1 MIYLITGPSHAG
13 KTLLAQKLLERF
25 KVPYLCIDHL
35 KMGLIRTGKTE
46 LTVEDDEKLTG
57 YLWPI
62 VREMIKTAIENKQN
76 LIVEGCYVPFNWQKD
91 FDEDYLKEIKFGC
104 LAMTD
109 EYIQK
114 HFKDI
119 IKHESEIEKRLFDS
133 DLTIKKI
140 QADNHFFINGFTQ
153 TGQNVFLISSDYK
166 KEFKNILKTFN
177 YSYFP

>member
-1 MIYLITGPSHAG
+1 M
-13 KTLLAQKLLERF
+13 
-25 KVPYLCIDHL
+25 
-35 KMGLIRTGKTE
+35 
-46 LTVEDDEKLTG
+46 
-57 YLWPI
+57 
-62 VREMIKTAIENKQN
+62 
-76 LIVEGCYVPFNWQKD
+76 
-91 FDEDYLKEIKFGC
+91 
-104 LAMTD
+104 

-166 KEFKNILKTFN
+166 KEFKNIFKKL
-177 YSYFP
+177 S